1 MMKLAYRVFVVTL
14 ALFMFSLA
22 AFSQTVDPDKRSEK
36 DDRNTAPT
44 VGTGGTMGG
53 PTGLFTV
60 YDGQTLRKGEFTFS
74 AAISNYDRDPGDVD
88 ITEVPVSFQIGVTNR
103 FELFF
108 NTDAYRGVKVNSRRN
123 LSASYLPN
131 SQLFING
138 AFRSGPAVILAP
150 GTSGPLSN
158 RAVFRPTGT
167 QPFVQYPYVG
177 GSSGTFGLQFPFFSG
192 PLFGFPAGTNA
203 TMGPAVGSSGST
215 ADNFPGIGSV
225 YGSILPGV
233 VLSTVTLLS
242 PTGAPAGEAPG
253 VFTLAPSYL
262 PDAPFINRQYGTSA
276 FSTYTVGGKW
286 RWTDI
291 NNPIGAGIVAYY
303 RFYGDNADDFAGFN
317 MMQRGASPG
326 SSRGDIGLTF
336 FADARVKTW
345 MNLSA
350 NVGYH
355 YNGSVKGESAGGE
368 FTLLDRGDEFLTAV
382 AADFPVNKFFQ
393 PIIEFRSL
401 RYVGGRTPNAFEQH
415 PMDVIAGARV
425 HITRWFGI
433 GGAYRYNVN
442 QQDRNSFDED
452 DTFTASVFV
461 PCLQTQTQPLPSG
474 TSGPGCVP
482 TVINTT
488 FTGVPTGFRTS
499 SDPHGFIGQIWVGR
513 RNKRQGDIINPPANV
528 TALTLSD
535 DTITGGCQPG
545 FRPKEGQTCNEST
558 MINVSTTAV
567 DPDNDPLV
575 YNYTVS
581 GGRIVGSGKDVQWD
595 LSGVGKGTYT
605 ITAGVD
611 DGCGLCGQTQTKTIT
626 IAECECVQDCEACPT
641 VSITGPAGITAPGQS
656 MTFTANITGG
666 DGLTI
671 NWSVSRGTIT
681 SGQGTPSIEVATTSA
696 DAGQTVVAT
705 VTLGGL
711 NRGPD
716 CSACVT
722 EASESAPVD
731 SIVPILVDEFG
742 KLSNDEIRARLDSFF
757 NELSNNPTDQG
768 YIINYG
774 TSREIAARERL
785 ITNHIRFRKAD
796 PARFTI
802 VSGGDSTSGEPTTKL
817 YRVPQGAKDPTP

>member
-14 ALFMFSLA
+14 ALMMLSLA
-22 AFSQTVDPDKRSEK
+22 AFAQTIDPDKRSEK

-60 YDGQTLRKGEFTFS
+60 YDGTTLRKGEFTFS
-74 AAISNYDRDPGDVD
+74 AAYSNYDRDPGNVD
-88 ITEVPVSFQIGVTNR
+88 ISEIPVSFQIGVTNR

-123 LSASYLPN
+123 LSATYLPN
-131 SQLFING
+131 SQIFING
-138 AFRSGPAVILAP
+138 AFRSAPAIILAP
-150 GTSGPLSN
+150 GTSGPFSN
-158 RAVFRPTGT
+158 RAIFRPTGT
-167 QPFVQYPYVG
+167 QPFVQYPYIG

-192 PLFGFPAGTNA
+192 PLFGFPAGSTA
-203 TMGPAVGSSGST
+203 TMGPANGSGGNT

-233 VLSTVTLLS
+233 VLSTVPLINAQ
-242 PTGAPAGEAPG
+242 GQPAGEAPS

-286 RWTDI
+286 RWTGND
-291 NNPIGAGIVAYY
+291 NPIGAGLVGYY
-303 RFYGDNADDFAGFN
+303 RFYGDNADDFSGFN
-317 MMQRGASPG
+317 MLQRGASPG
-326 SSRGDIGLTF
+326 GNRGDFGLTF
-336 FADARVKTW
+336 FTDARVKTW

-355 YNGSVKGESAGGE
+355 YNASVKGESAGGE

-442 QQDRNSFDED
+442 QQDRDSFDED
-452 DTFTASVFV
+452 DTFTTSVFV
-461 PCLQTQTQPLPSG
+461 PCTAG
-474 TSGPGCVP
+474 TTGCTP
-482 TVINTT
+482 TVITRS
-488 FTGVPTGFRTS
+488 FTGVPTGFQPS
-499 SDPHGFIGQIWVGR
+499 SDPHGFIGQVWIGR
-513 RNKRQGDIINPPANV
+513 RNERQGDIVNPPANV
-528 TALTLSD
+528 TGLTLSD
-535 DTITGGCQPG
+535 ETITGGCQPG
-545 FRPKEGQTCNEST
+545 FRPREGQTCNEST
-558 MINVSTTAV
+558 MINVSTLAV

-595 LSGVGKGTYT
+595 LSGVSPGTYT

-611 DGCGLCGQTQTKTIT
+611 DGCGVCGQTQTKTIT
-626 IAECECVQDCEACPT
+626 IAECDCVQECPACPEI
-641 VSITGPAGITAPGQS
+641 SIDGPAGVTKPGES
-656 MTFTANITGG
+656 MTFTANISGG

-671 NWSVSRGTIT
+671 NWNVTGGGTIT
-681 SGQGTPSIEVATTSA
+681 SGQGTPSIVVATTAA
-696 DAGQTVVAT
+696 DAGSTITATIQLSGFDPNCTSCPAERSETGVVGT
-705 VTLGGL
+705 D
-711 NRGPD
+711 P
-716 CSACVT
+716 
-722 EASESAPVD
+722 E
-731 SIVPILVDEFG
+731 PILVDEFG
-742 KLSNDEIRARLDSFF
+742 KLENDVIRTRLDSPFF
-757 NELSNNPTDQG
+757 VELANNPNDRG

-774 TSREIAARERL
+774 TPREVAARERL
-785 ITNHIRFRKAD
+785 IQNHMRLRRID
-796 PARFTI
+796 PSRVTF
-802 VSGGDSTSGEPTTKL
+802 VNGGASTTGEPYTKL
-817 YRVPQGAKDPTP
+817 YRIPEGAGDPTP